1 MRIAIVSPGG
11 VGGYFGGLLA
21 VAGEEIVAVARG
33 AHLAALRAGGLRIEG
48 VRGNHVA
55 RLEASDDAAALGTAD
70 VVLFAVKLFQAEAAA
85 RAAAPL
91 FGPGTLAISL
101 LNGIDGPERL
111 ASGLQASGLGA
122 AGLPDV
128 AVMGGSAYVS
138 AVIAEP
144 GLVRYTSAMSS
155 IVFGAPAAAAARA
168 RAADFVAR
176 CKRAGFSAEM
186 TDDIQSALWTK
197 FIGLAANAALT
208 SAARLP
214 AGPLYSDPD
223 VVEVA
228 ARLIAEGTAVARA
241 AGAKVADD
249 IERVSVERLKQF
261 PPGMYASM
269 YFDIAKGG
277 PLEVDGL
284 SGYIVRE
291 GRRLGVPTPHHAALY
306 AVLKPHRDGTPKIG

>member
-1 MRIAIVSPGG
+1 MKIAIVAPGG

-21 VAGEEIVAVARG
+21 VAGEEVSALARG
-33 AHLAALRAGGLRIEG
+33 AHLEAIKAGGLRIEG
-48 VRGNHVA
+48 SRGNHVA
-55 RLEASDDAAALGTAD
+55 KMTASDDAGSLGKAD
-70 VVLFAVKLFQAEAAA
+70 IVLFAVKLFQAEEAA

-91 FGPGTLAISL
+91 FGPETLAISL

-111 ASGLQASGLGA
+111 ASA
-122 AGLPDV
+122 LPGI
-128 AVMGGSAYVS
+128 AVLGGSAYVS
-138 AVIAEP
+138 AVIAAP

-155 IVFGAPAAAAARA
+155 IVFGAPPPANATARA
-168 RAADFVAR
+168 KAADFVAR
-176 CKRAGFSAEM
+176 CQKAGLSAEM
-186 TDDIQSALWTK
+186 VDDIQSALWKK

-214 AGPLYSDPD
+214 AGPLYSDAD

-228 ARLIAEGTAVARA
+228 AALIAEGTAVARA
-241 AGAKVADD
+241 AGAKVPAD
-249 IERVSVERLKQF
+249 IETVSVQRLKEF

-269 YFDIAKGG
+269 YHDIAKGG

-306 AVLKPHRDGTPKIG
+306 AVLKPHRAGLPKIG

>member
-1 MRIAIVSPGG
+1 MRIAIVAPGG

-21 VAGEEIVAVARG
+21 MAGEDVVAVARG
-33 AHLAALRAGGLRIEG
+33 AHLEAIRAQGLRIEG
-48 VRGNHVA
+48 ARGNHVA
-55 RLEASDDAAALGTAD
+55 RIEASDSASRLGTAD

-91 FGPGTLAISL
+91 FGPQTLAISL
-101 LNGIDGPERL
+101 LNGIDGPDKL
-111 ASGLQASGLGA
+111 AGA
-122 AGLPDV
+122 LAGVPVL
-128 AVMGGSAYVS
+128 GGSAYVS

-155 IVFGAPAAAAARA
+155 IVFGAPQGDGGANDAARA
-168 RAADFVAR
+168 KAADFVER
-176 CKRAGFSAEM
+176 CRKAGFSAEM

-228 ARLIAEGTAVARA
+228 AALIAEGTSVARA

-249 IERVSVERLKQF
+249 IETVSVGRLNQF

-269 YFDIAKGG
+269 YHDIAKGG

-306 AVLKPHRDGTPKIG
+306 AVLKPHRAGTPRIG

>member
-1 MRIAIVSPGG
+1 MKIAIVAPGG

-21 VAGEEIVAVARG
+21 VAGEEVSALARG
-33 AHLAALRAGGLRIEG
+33 AHLEAIKAGGLRIEG
-48 VRGNHVA
+48 SRGNHVA
-55 RLEASDDAAALGTAD
+55 KMTASDDAGSLGKAD
-70 VVLFAVKLFQAEAAA
+70 IVLFAVKLFQAEEAA
-85 RAAAPL
+85 RAAVPL
-91 FGPGTLAISL
+91 FGPETLAISL

-111 ASGLQASGLGA
+111 ASA
-122 AGLPDV
+122 LPGI
-128 AVMGGSAYVS
+128 AVLGGSAYVS
-138 AVIAEP
+138 AVIAAP

-155 IVFGAPAAAAARA
+155 IVFGAPAQVGGEGNPAARA
-168 RAADFVAR
+168 KAADFVAR
-176 CKRAGFSAEM
+176 CQKAGFSAEM
-186 TDDIQSALWTK
+186 VDDIQSALWKK

-214 AGPLYSDPD
+214 AGPLYSDAD

-228 ARLIAEGTAVARA
+228 AALIAEGTAVARA
-241 AGAKVADD
+241 AGARLPAD
-249 IERVSVERLKQF
+249 IETVSVQRLKEF

-269 YFDIAKGG
+269 YHDIAKGG

-306 AVLKPHRDGTPKIG
+306 AVLKPHRAGLPKIG

>member
-1 MRIAIVSPGG
+1 MRIAIVAPGG

-21 VAGEEIVAVARG
+21 VAGEEVSALARG
-33 AHLAALRAGGLRIEG
+33 AHLGAIRAGGLRIEG
-48 VRGNHVA
+48 TRGNHVA
-55 RLEASDDAAALGTAD
+55 KMTASDDAGSLGKAN
-70 VVLFAVKLFQAEAAA
+70 VVLFAVKLFQAEEAA

-91 FGPGTLAISL
+91 FGPQTLAVSL
-101 LNGIDGPERL
+101 LNGIDGPEKL
-111 ASGLQASGLGA
+111 ASA
-122 AGLPDV
+122 LPGV
-128 AVMGGSAYVS
+128 TVLGGSAYVS
-138 AVIAEP
+138 AVIAAP

-155 IVFGAPAAAAARA
+155 IVFGAPPQANAAARA
-168 RAADFVAR
+168 NAADFVAR
-176 CKRAGFSAEM
+176 CQKAGFSAEM
-186 TDDIQSALWTK
+186 VDDIQSALWKK

-214 AGPLYSDPD
+214 AGPLYSDAD

-228 ARLIAEGTAVARA
+228 AALIAEGTAVARA
-241 AGAKVADD
+241 AGATVPPD
-249 IERVSVERLKQF
+249 IESVSVQRLKEF

-269 YFDIAKGG
+269 YHDIAKGG

-306 AVLKPHRDGTPKIG
+306 AVLKPHRAGLPKIG

>member
-1 MRIAIVSPGG
+1 MRIAIVAPGG

-21 VAGEEIVAVARG
+21 VAGEEVSALARG
-33 AHLAALRAGGLRIEG
+33 AHLAAIKAGGLRIEG
-48 VRGNHVA
+48 SRGNHVA
-55 RLEASDDAAALGTAD
+55 KMTASDDAGALGKAD
-70 VVLFAVKLFQAEAAA
+70 VVIFAVKLFQAEEAA

-111 ASGLQASGLGA
+111 ASA
-122 AGLPDV
+122 LPGV
-128 AVMGGSAYVS
+128 GVLGGSAYVS
-138 AVIAEP
+138 AVIAAP

-155 IVFGAPAAAAARA
+155 IVFGAPHGNIAARTK
-168 RAADFVAR
+168 AADFVAR
-176 CKRAGFSAEM
+176 CQKAGFSAEM
-186 TDDIQSALWTK
+186 VDDIQSALWKK

-228 ARLIAEGTAVARA
+228 AALIAEGTAVARA
-241 AGAKVADD
+241 AGARVPAD
-249 IERVSVERLKQF
+249 IETVSVGRLKQF

-269 YFDIAKGG
+269 YHDIAKGG

-306 AVLKPHRDGTPKIG
+306 AVLKPHRAGTPKVG

>member
-1 MRIAIVSPGG
+1 MRIAIVAPGG

-21 VAGEEIVAVARG
+21 VAGEEVVAVARG
-33 AHLAALRAGGLRIEG
+33 AHLEAINAQGLRIEG
-48 VRGNHVA
+48 ARGNHVA
-55 RLEASDDAAALGTAD
+55 RIVASDSAASLGIAD
-70 VVLFAVKLFQAEAAA
+70 IVLFAVKLFQAEAAA

-101 LNGIDGPERL
+101 LNGIDGPEKL
-111 ASGLQASGLGA
+111 AGGLRGSPVL
-122 AGLPDV
+122 
-128 AVMGGSAYVS
+128 GGSAYVS

-144 GLVRYTSAMSS
+144 GLVRYTSGMSS
-155 IVFGAPAAAAARA
+155 IVFGAPQGNDAARA
-168 RAADFVAR
+168 KAADFVER
-176 CKRAGFSAEM
+176 CRKAGFSAET
-186 TDDIQSALWTK
+186 TDDIQSSLWSK

-223 VVEVA
+223 VIEA
-228 ARLIAEGTAVARA
+228 AAALIAEGTAVARA
-241 AGAKVADD
+241 AGVRVPAD
-249 IERVSVERLKQF
+249 IEAVSVQRLKQF

-269 YFDIAKGG
+269 YHDIAKGG

-306 AVLKPHRDGTPKIG
+306 AVLKPHRAGTPKVG

>member
-1 MRIAIVSPGG
+1 MRIAIVAPGG

-21 VAGEEIVAVARG
+21 KAGEDVVALARG
-33 AHLAALRAGGLRIEG
+33 AHLAAIRSDGLRIEG
-48 VRGNHVA
+48 ARGNHVA
-55 RLEASDDAAALGTAD
+55 RIEARDSAGALGTAD

-91 FGPGTLAISL
+91 FGPQTLAISL

-111 ASGLQASGLGA
+111 A
-122 AGLPDV
+122 AGLPGV
-128 AVMGGSAYVS
+128 PVLGGAAYVS

-155 IVFGAPAAAAARA
+155 IVFGAPQGNDAAREK
-168 RAADFVAR
+168 AADFVAR
-176 CKRAGFSAEM
+176 CQRAGFGAEM
-186 TDDIQSALWTK
+186 TDDIQTALWTK

-223 VVEVA
+223 VVEA
-228 ARLIAEGTAVARA
+228 AAALIAEGAAVARA
-241 AGAKVADD
+241 AGAKVAAD
-249 IERVSVERLKQF
+249 IENVSVGRLKQF

-291 GRRLGVPTPHHAALY
+291 GRRLGVPTPYHAALY
-306 AVLKPHRDGTPKIG
+306 AVLKPHRAGTPRIG

>member
-1 MRIAIVSPGG
+1 MRIAIVAPGG

-21 VAGEEIVAVARG
+21 MAGEDVVAVARG
-33 AHLAALRAGGLRIEG
+33 AHLEAIRAGGLRIEG
-48 VRGNHVA
+48 ARGNHVA
-55 RLEASDDAAALGTAD
+55 PIEASDNASRLGTAD

-91 FGPGTLAISL
+91 FGPQTLAISL
-101 LNGIDGPERL
+101 LNGIDGPDKL
-111 ASGLQASGLGA
+111 A
-122 AGLPDV
+122 AGLPGV
-128 AVMGGSAYVS
+128 PVLGGSAYVS

-155 IVFGAPAAAAARA
+155 IVFGAPQGDEAARA
-168 RAADFVAR
+168 KAADFVER
-176 CKRAGFSAEM
+176 CRKAGFSAEM

-223 VVEVA
+223 VIEVA
-228 ARLIAEGTAVARA
+228 AALIAEGASVARA

-249 IERVSVERLKQF
+249 IEPVSVGRLKQF

-269 YFDIAKGG
+269 YHDIAKGG

-291 GRRLGVPTPHHAALY
+291 GRRLGVPTPYHAALY
-306 AVLKPHRDGTPKIG
+306 AVLKPHRAGMPKVG

>member
-1 MRIAIVSPGG
+1 MRIAIVAPGG

-21 VAGEEIVAVARG
+21 VAGEDVVAVARG
-33 AHLAALRAGGLRIEG
+33 AHLEAIKAGGLRIEG
-48 VRGNHVA
+48 SRGNHVA
-55 RLEASDDAAALGTAD
+55 RIGASDSAGAFGTVD

-91 FGPGTLAISL
+91 FGPQTLAISL
-101 LNGIDGPERL
+101 LNGIDGPEKL
-111 ASGLQASGLGA
+111 A
-122 AGLPDV
+122 AGLPGV
-128 AVMGGSAYVS
+128 PVLGGSAYVS

-155 IVFGAPAAAAARA
+155 IVFGAPQGDDAARA
-168 RAADFVAR
+168 KAADFVER
-176 CKRAGFSAEM
+176 CRKAGFSAEM
-186 TDDIQSALWTK
+186 VDDIQSSLWTK

-228 ARLIAEGTAVARA
+228 AALIAEGTAVARA
-241 AGAKVADD
+241 AGAKVPAD
-249 IERVSVERLKQF
+249 IETVSVGRLKQF

-269 YFDIAKGG
+269 YHDIAKGG

-306 AVLKPHRDGTPKIG
+306 AVLKPHRAGTPKVG

>member
-1 MRIAIVSPGG
+1 MRIAIVAPGG

-21 VAGEEIVAVARG
+21 KAGEDVVALARG
-33 AHLAALRAGGLRIEG
+33 AHLAAIRSDGLRIEG
-48 VRGNHVA
+48 ARGNHVA
-55 RLEASDDAAALGTAD
+55 RIEASDSAGALGTAD

-91 FGPGTLAISL
+91 FGPQTLAISL

-111 ASGLQASGLGA
+111 A
-122 AGLPDV
+122 AGLPGV
-128 AVMGGSAYVS
+128 PVLGGSAYVS

-155 IVFGAPAAAAARA
+155 IVFGAPQGNEAARA
-168 RAADFVAR
+168 KAADFVAR
-176 CKRAGFSAEM
+176 CQRAGFGAEM
-186 TDDIQSALWTK
+186 TDDIQTALWTK

-223 VVEVA
+223 VVEA
-228 ARLIAEGTAVARA
+228 AAALIAEGTAVARA
-241 AGAKVADD
+241 AGAKVAAD
-249 IERVSVERLKQF
+249 IESVSVGRLKQF

-291 GRRLGVPTPHHAALY
+291 GRRLGVPTPYHAALY
-306 AVLKPHRDGTPKIG
+306 AVLKPHRAGTPRIG